1 MSAIPLEHDVE
12 YPETDGQPMAESD
25 LHQDEMIYLRYA
37 LREHFRGVP
46 DVYVAGNLFLYYKKG
61 DPRSVVAPDLFV
73 VKGVPSHSRQTY
85 LLWNEGGRVP
95 CLIVEITSD
104 STSREDLGGKKALYE
119 RLGVEE
125 YILFDLLG
133 DYLDPQLQGYRL
145 EKGRYQPIEA
155 DADGCIVSEAT
166 GILFRPEGDRLRLL
180 DVATGEALA
189 RPEEEA
195 EARQL
200 ETEWRRA
207 AEARANQEAAAR
219 KAAEEELARL
229 REEIERL
236 RKERGE

>member
-25 LHQDEMIYLRYA
+25 LHQDEMIYLRLA

-46 DVYVAGNLFLYYKKG
+46 DIYVAGNLFLYFKKG

-73 VKGVPSHSRQTY
+73 VKGVPSRPRKTY
-85 LLWNEGGRVP
+85 LLWKEEGRIP
-95 CLIVEITSD
+95 CLVVEITSD
-104 STSREDLGGKKALYE
+104 STSHEDLGAKKALYE

-145 EKGRYQPIEA
+145 EKGRYRPMEP
-155 DADGCIVSEAT
+155 DADGCLVSESI

-200 ETEWRRA
+200 ETEWRLA
-207 AEARANQEAAAR
+207 AEARAR
-219 KAAEEELARL
+219 AAEEELARL
-229 REEIERL
+229 REEVARL
-236 RKERGE
+236 RKDRGESGS